1 MKKAILLAMMLV
13 SASMSFAQDY
23 NLYVEST
30 QGTDLGGYDLKQ
42 VQKITFESG
51 NVVITKKDGQKEQA
65 SLSQVNRLYFSTK
78 PLAVDGVE
86 ADRDAKAEVFDIQGR
101 KVARP
106 TEGLYIVN
114 GKKMYISNK

>member
-1 MKKAILLAMMLV
+1 MKKAIMLALVFV

-42 VQKITFESG
+42 VQKVTFESG
-51 NVVITKKDGQKEQA
+51 NVVITKKDGSKEQTNLA
-65 SLSQVNRLYFSTK
+65 NVNRLYFSTK

-86 ADRDAKAEVFDIQGR
+86 VDKNTESEVFDIQGR
-101 KVARP
+101 KVVRP

>member
-1 MKKAILLAMMLV
+1 MFAT
-13 SASMSFAQDY
+13 ASMAFAQDY

-42 VQKITFESG
+42 VQKVTFESG
-51 NVVITKKDGQKEQA
+51 NVVITNKDGSKQQT
-65 SLSQVNRLYFSTK
+65 SLANVNRLYFSTK

-86 ADRDAKAEVFDIQGR
+86 ADKNKPSEVFDIQGR

-114 GKKMYISNK
+114 GKKMYITNK